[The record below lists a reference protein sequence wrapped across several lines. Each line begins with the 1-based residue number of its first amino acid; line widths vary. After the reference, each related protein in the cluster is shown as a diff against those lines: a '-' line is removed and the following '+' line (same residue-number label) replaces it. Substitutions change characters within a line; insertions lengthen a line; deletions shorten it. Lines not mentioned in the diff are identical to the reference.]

1 MRGAL
6 PNGKS
11 NTKGPRISATKW
23 KVCHTIKGS
32 PTCLSMGIT
41 GYVVRALNDSYN
53 FILHGSIFPFQ
64 NDLIC
69 LVS

>member
-23 KVCHTIKGS
+23 KVCHTIKGA
-32 PTCLSMGIT
+32 PTCLSTGIT
-41 GYVVRALNDSYN
+41 VYVVSAINDSCNSFFMLDSSFMTY
-53 FILHGSIFPFQ
+53 LA
-64 NDLIC
+64 LK
-69 LVS
+69 